1 MLSIINATLV
11 GELVDAGDAH
21 VRETITAALH
31 ILIGVEVWDV
41 WDTHDDAVGHA
52 VVAQKPLQVVEDP
65 LIVLARVATV
75 DVGVQVLDVDV
86 VFMDVRQ
93 QALDVMA
100 LDIKGGLDGEVPL
113 CRCDAAKGVDELAAD
128 DRFSTAKG
136 DTPTR
141 GQEIEVV
148 YHHLAK

>member
-1 MLSIINATLV
+1 MPSIINATLV
-11 GELVDAGDAH
+11 GELVDAGDADGLKIPATALYIFIGIIIGD
-21 VRETITAALH
+21 VRHAN
-31 ILIGVEVWDV
+31 
-41 WDTHDDAVGHA
+41 DDAVGHA
-52 VVAQKPLQVVEDP
+52 VMAQEPLQVIERALV
-65 LIVLARVATV
+65 VLPCVTTV
-75 DVGVQVLDVDV
+75 DVRVDVLDVDV

-113 CRCDAAKGVDELAAD
+113 GRCDAAKGVDELAAD
-128 DRFSTAKG
+128 GRFSTAKG